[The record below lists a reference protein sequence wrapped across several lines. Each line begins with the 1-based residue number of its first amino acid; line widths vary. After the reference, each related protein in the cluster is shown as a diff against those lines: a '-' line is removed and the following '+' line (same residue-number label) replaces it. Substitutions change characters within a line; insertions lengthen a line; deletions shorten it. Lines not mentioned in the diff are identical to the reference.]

1 MNHLT
6 EEQFV
11 LYYYGE
17 GDESPAVRAHLD
29 TCEACRAEY
38 ASLQRV
44 LNVVDSAPVPER
56 DANYGAQVWRRLQP
70 SLKWNRPPG
79 LLRWNRP
86 PGLLRWNRPPGLF
99 WWLWPVRHWAAAM
112 LVATLIVAAF
122 LAGRYYP
129 KSQPNAPTANAG
141 QVRERILLV
150 AVGDHLD
157 RSQAVLLEVVNAQ
170 PGQSLDVSSE
180 RERAGDLVADN
191 RLYRQT
197 AAHAGDTRVASVL
210 DDLEPVLLEIAHGPD
225 LLTPEQVE
233 NLRQRIEGDGILFKV
248 RVAGSTVRHRE
259 EKAAPSAM
267 QNTL

>member
-17 GDESPAVRAHLD
+17 GDGSPAVRAHLD
-29 TCEACRAEY
+29 ACEACRAEY

-56 DANYGAQVWRRLQP
+56 AANYGAQVWNRLQP
-70 SLKWNRPPG
+70 AIKWDRPFG
-79 LLRWNRP
+79 LSWLSRWP
-86 PGLLRWNRPPGLF
+86 A
-99 WWLWPVRHWAAAM
+99 RHWKAAA

-129 KSQPNAPTANAG
+129 KAQPNAQTAG

-150 AVGDHLD
+150 AVGDHLE
-157 RSQAVLLEVVNAQ
+157 RSQTVLLELVNAQ
-170 PGQSLDVSSE
+170 PGQSLDVASE
-180 RERAGDLVADN
+180 RARAGDLVADN

-197 AAHAGDTRVASVL
+197 ATRAGDTRVASVL

-248 RVAGSTVRHRE
+248 RVAGSTMRHRE
-259 EKAAPSAM
+259 EKAAPSAL

>member
-17 GDESPAVRAHLD
+17 GDGSPAVRAHLD
-29 TCEACRAEY
+29 ACETCRAEY

-56 DANYGAQVWRRLQP
+56 DADYGAQVWSRLQP
-70 SLKWNRPPG
+70 SLRWDRPRG
-79 LLRWNRP
+79 LS
-86 PGLLRWNRPPGLF
+86 
-99 WWLWPVRHWAAAM
+99 WWPLSWWPAPRWAAAG
-112 LVATLIVAAF
+112 LVATLVVAAF
-122 LAGRYYP
+122 LAGRHYP
-129 KSQPNAPTANAG
+129 KAQSGAQTANAG

-150 AVGDHLD
+150 AVGDHLE
-157 RSQAVLLEVVNAQ
+157 RSQTVLLELVNAR
-170 PGQSLDVSSE
+170 PGESLDVASE
-180 RERAGDLVADN
+180 RERAGDLVAEN

-197 AAHAGDTRVASVL
+197 AARTGDPRVASVL

-225 LLTPEQVE
+225 RLTPEEVE

-248 RVAGSTVRHRE
+248 RVVGSTVRHRE
-259 EKAAPSAM
+259 EKAAPASG
-267 QNTL
+267 QNIGQSTL